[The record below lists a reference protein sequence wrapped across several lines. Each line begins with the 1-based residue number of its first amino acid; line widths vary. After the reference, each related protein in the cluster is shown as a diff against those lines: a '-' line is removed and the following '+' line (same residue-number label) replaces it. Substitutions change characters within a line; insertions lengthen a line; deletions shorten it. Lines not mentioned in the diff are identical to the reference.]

1 MTGKGTNNPER
12 GGNPWLTG
20 VGPAHSRGKGGVT
33 PVEPARAL
41 EGAGGN
47 TQSKG
52 ETVAA
57 RRSGEPLSTKLE
69 LITRRA
75 SYGDSLVSV
84 DEEPDMRKS

>member
-1 MTGKGTNNPER
+1 M
-12 GGNPWLTG
+12 
-20 VGPAHSRGKGGVT
+20 

-57 RRSGEPLSTKLE
+57 HRSGEPLLTKLE
-69 LITRRA
+69 LIT
-75 SYGDSLVSV
+75 SDSLVSV